1 MAMGGAT
8 VEGKEQALDQTISAY
23 LEGRLSRRGFVKAG
37 LALGLTMSSIG
48 GLLAACTQGQQGTQ
62 AGPPKKG
69 GTLREGYDL
78 DFSRMDPI
86 NTTWYDPGFFAL
98 YDALVTSDPQG
109 NFVPQLAE
117 KWSFSPDGKT
127 ATFTIR
133 SGLKFHSGR
142 PLTARAVKEVYDTIA
157 QPDSGSPL
165 QTLWVGP
172 VESTEAVNDTTLV
185 VHLKH
190 PYFDLLNVV
199 KTGYWRI
206 VNIETRKKLG
216 DQYGKQVIDGTGPFT
231 FVDWVPGDHVT
242 VKRWEDY
249 PSSIVPYFQNKGK
262 PYLDAI
268 KWQAILEASQRAVQI
283 ENGQIDTLRGPAF
296 QDVARLQQNKNLTV
310 IKLKEWSGYV
320 AGLNFTRKDLNFDDL
335 RVRQAVSHAIDR
347 QGIVKSLL
355 FGYGE
360 PMYGPVNS
368 ADKSYNKDVEKF
380 NQFDLNKAKSLMADA
395 GWKPGSDGIL
405 TKGGVRQE
413 FNMVIQS
420 ESFNEQLSSAL
431 QAQLKALGMK
441 VNIQSF
447 DRGTYFNK
455 LFSGPDSFMFFYLWP
470 VPVDVVTLFI
480 NSAAL
485 SPNGPNW
492 SMAVLPDVDK
502 AVAAWQSAANEKDLL
517 AAGAQIQR
525 VVAEQLPIIP
535 VVNRDAYWVHRQ
547 NVHGWLPHQWNL
559 YPYYNDVWLS

>member
-1 MAMGGAT
+1 
-8 VEGKEQALDQTISAY
+8 VEGNEQALNQTITAY
-23 LEGRLSRRGFVKAG
+23 LEGRMSRRGFVKAG

-48 GLLAACTQGQQGTQ
+48 GLLAACTQGQQGAQ

-98 YDALVTSDPQG
+98 YDALVTSNPQG
-109 NFVPQLAE
+109 EFVPQLAE
-117 KWSFSPDGKT
+117 KWTFSPDGKT

-142 PLTARAVKEVYDTIA
+142 PLTAAAIKEVYDTIA

-216 DQYGKQVIDGTGPFT
+216 DQYGKQVIDGNGPFT

-262 PYLDAI
+262 AYLDAI

-320 AGLNFTRKDLNFDDL
+320 VGLNFTRKDLNFDDL

-368 ADKSYNKDVEKF
+368 ADKSYTKDVEKL

-395 GWKPGSDGIL
+395 GWKPSSDGIL

-441 VNIQSF
+441 VSIQSF

-455 LFSGPDSFMFFYLWP
+455 LFSQPDAFMFFYLWP
-470 VPVDVVTLFI
+470 VPIDVVTLFI

-485 SPNGPNW
+485 SPKGPNW
-492 SMAVLPDVDK
+492 AMAVLPDVDK

-517 AAGAQIQR
+517 TAGAQIQR

>member
-1 MAMGGAT
+1 M
-8 VEGKEQALDQTISAY
+8 EGNEQALNQTIRAY
-23 LEGRLSRRGFVKAG
+23 LEGRMSRRGFVKAG

-48 GLLAACTQGQQGTQ
+48 GLLAACTQGQQGET
-62 AGPPKKG
+62 GPPKRG

-109 NFVPQLAE
+109 NFVSQLAE

-142 PLTARAVKEVYDTIA
+142 PLTAAAIKEVYDTIA
-157 QPDSGSPL
+157 KPDSGSPL

-231 FVDWVPGDHVT
+231 FVDWVPGDHVS
-242 VKRWEDY
+242 VKRWEEY

-262 PYLDAI
+262 PYLDGI

-320 AGLNFTRKDLNFDDL
+320 VGTNFTRKDLNFDDL

-347 QGIVKSLL
+347 EGIVKSLL

-368 ADKSYNKDVEKF
+368 ADKSYTKDVEKF
-380 NQFDLNKAKSLMADA
+380 NKFDLNKAKSLMADA

-405 TKGGVRQE
+405 TKGGVRHE

-455 LFSGPDSFMFFYLWP
+455 LFSGPDAFMFYYLWP
-470 VPVDVVTLFI
+470 VPIDVVTLFI

-485 SPNGPNW
+485 SPKGPNW

-502 AVAAWQSAANEKDLL
+502 AVGAWQSAANEKDLL

-535 VVNRDAYWVHRQ
+535 VVNRDAFWVHRP